1 MDSPRPCNQIGY
13 GNLSA
18 AAADGENSVF
28 VQIRTFRCKL
38 KYMSCNLVFLNV
50 SSVQLL
56 KASISVG
63 LVIFLC
69 RKMELN
75 IFNILWCFIDIMKVN
90 NSTQFLERILFAVY
104 KLIYFYR
111 IKILLQTLQR
121 S

>member
-1 MDSPRPCNQIGY
+1 MDSPRPYNQIGY

-38 KYMSCNLVFLNV
+38 KDMSCNLVFLNV

-63 LVIFLC
+63 LVIFFVQ
-69 RKMELN
+69 EN
-75 IFNILWCFIDIMKVN
+75 GV
-90 NSTQFLERILFAVY
+90 E
-104 KLIYFYR
+104 YF
-111 IKILLQTLQR
+111 
-121 S
+121 

>member
-38 KYMSCNLVFLNV
+38 KDMSCNLVFLNV

-63 LVIFLC
+63 LVIFFVQ
-69 RKMELN
+69 EN
-75 IFNILWCFIDIMKVN
+75 GV
-90 NSTQFLERILFAVY
+90 E
-104 KLIYFYR
+104 YF
-111 IKILLQTLQR
+111 
-121 S
+121 